1 MRRRRIH
8 ALGWRETRSRQAP
21 SPDFPDAAGLLMI
34 DQGVERVDGLVA
46 AEQVDVDGDMLVG
59 EHAAKRRGGTLPA
72 VEEHEPA
79 SPERVGMLV
88 ADHLVGDPLLGQ
100 DQLEPRRRLPEQE
113 RQGGQHR
120 AIDVRHGDLPGP
132 TPPRVS

>member
-1 MRRRRIH
+1 
-8 ALGWRETRSRQAP
+8 
-21 SPDFPDAAGLLMI
+21 MI
-34 DQGVERVDGLVA
+34 DQRLERVDRLVA

-59 EHAAKRRGGTLPA
+59 EHAAKRRRGTLPA

-79 SPERVGMLV
+79 PPEREGMRV

-113 RQGGQHR
+113 GQGGQDR
-120 AIDVRHGDLPGP
+120 AIDIRHGGLPGP